1 MFINASPDSRSLDMV
16 NLRYV
21 FNLLSVLNECSCSAD
36 SIGNMHKMRIKV
48 WMLGKTS
55 RSHAA
60 SLNCT
65 GGKVGILSAAP
76 LSLLSRE
83 LNINH
88 MRRRKVVL
96 IKLQRCF
103 NVRISVSDGYQL
115 RKKIKEAGQDSI
127 ISRIEVCFHL

>member
-1 MFINASPDSRSLDMV
+1 MVVASIHGGGVKIFARVVPAH
-16 NLRYV
+16 
-21 FNLLSVLNECSCSAD
+21 SAD
-36 SIGNMHKMRIKV
+36 VIGNVHKMRIKV
-48 WMLGKTS
+48 WMLGKNS
-55 RSHAA
+55 RPHAV

-76 LSLLSRE
+76 FSLPSQE

-88 MRRRKVVL
+88 VRRKKVVL

-103 NVRISVSDGYQL
+103 NVRISVSDGSQL
-115 RKKIKEAGQDSI
+115 RKKIKEAGQDGI